1 MEEIVQNE
9 ISLMDIMKMLVK
21 KIKLLLCVTL
31 IAVVVGAALGGVL
44 TFNKKYY
51 GTKARFYLSAK
62 ASDTQILDLLESG
75 SFAETLL
82 LNEYNLPVTVYG
94 TQEEYNV
101 AVEKSKA
108 VQAAEKTVAD
118 LEESI
123 SDLPEEVKLAE
134 EAYEQA
140 YKAYE
145 DARDVLEIY
154 ASAYI
159 ENNVTKVQ
167 FDAAEAKLT
176 EATAAKN
183 AKYELLSGK
192 QNELLTAKGGLKTA
206 ENALKAAEAEFE
218 SASKKIMTA
227 WRADKKVKK
236 QMETIEKSVSYSYSG
251 GSDKATNSLDVGISV
266 LKDKAFAKTLYE
278 NIKAKVPAFVEK
290 NLHVEEKIIQKDGKT
305 ETVIE
310 DVEVSFLSTFN
321 EVEQL
326 NEGETLKKMIT
337 YGLILGI
344 VSLLVACV
352 VVVCAERWKK
362 PVDEQQAEQLKIE
375 E

>member
-140 YKAYE
+140 YKA
-145 DARDVLEIY
+145 
-154 ASAYI
+154 S
-159 ENNVTKVQ
+159 
-167 FDAAEAKLT
+167 
-176 EATAAKN
+176 
-183 AKYELLSGK
+183 
-192 QNELLTAKGGLKTA
+192 
-206 ENALKAAEAEFE
+206 
-218 SASKKIMTA
+218 
-227 WRADKKVKK
+227 
-236 QMETIEKSVSYSYSG
+236 
-251 GSDKATNSLDVGISV
+251 
-266 LKDKAFAKTLYE
+266 
-278 NIKAKVPAFVEK
+278 
-290 NLHVEEKIIQKDGKT
+290 
-305 ETVIE
+305 
-310 DVEVSFLSTFN
+310 
-321 EVEQL
+321 
-326 NEGETLKKMIT
+326 
-337 YGLILGI
+337 
-344 VSLLVACV
+344 
-352 VVVCAERWKK
+352 
-362 PVDEQQAEQLKIE
+362 
-375 E
+375 

>member
-1 MEEIVQNE
+1 MEETVQNE

-31 IAVVVGAALGGVL
+31 IGVVVGAALGGVL

-62 ASDTQILDLLESG
+62 ASDTQIIDLLESG

-82 LNEYNLPVTVYG
+82 LNEYNLPSTLYG
-94 TQEEYNV
+94 TQEEYD
-101 AVEKSKA
+101 AALKKSEA
-108 VQAAEKTVAD
+108 VQDARKKVAD
-118 LEESI
+118 LEESVE
-123 SDLPEEVKLAE
+123 SLPEEIVLLNE
-134 EAYEQA
+134 VYEQA

-145 DARDVLEIY
+145 DARELLDIY
-154 ASAYI
+154 LGAYI
-159 ENNVTKVQ
+159 DANVTKPEV
-167 FDAAEAKLT
+167 DAVRAELTTATVKKSEAEGALQEKKQQLVEAKT
-176 EATAAKN
+176 E
-183 AKYELLSGK
+183 
-192 QNELLTAKGGLKTA
+192 LKTA
-206 ENALKAAEAEFE
+206 ENALKEAQAAFDEA
-218 SASKKIMTA
+218 AKNIMTA
-227 WRADKKVKK
+227 WRADKKIKK

-251 GSDKATNSLDVGISV
+251 GSDKATNSLDVSISV

>member
-1 MEEIVQNE
+1 MEETVQNE

-108 VQAAEKTVAD
+108 VQAAEKTVEAA
-118 LEESI
+118 E
-123 SDLPEEVKLAE
+123 KAGE
-134 EAYEQA
+134 EAKKVVLEKQENYEQA
-140 YKAYE
+140 LKNYEIAFQVLGAYTTPNQQVIDEFETARSALKSNDEKNPGATKQLE
-145 DARDVLEIY
+145 DAKL
-154 ASAYI
+154 
-159 ENNVTKVQ
+159 NLK
-167 FDAAEAKLT
+167 DAKTDLKEAEADLQT
-176 EATAAKN
+176 
-183 AKYELLSGK
+183 K
-192 QNELLTAKGGLKTA
+192 Q
-206 ENALKAAEAEFE
+206 AEFE

-344 VSLLVACV
+344 VALLVACV